1 MEGQIENSSKR
12 PQDPDKCEYLVMFLI
27 VTVDQS
33 GFTGLSLN
41 KLPTMVIYR
50 FRLLLYKLLIW

>member
-33 GFTGLSLN
+33 GLSLN
-41 KLPTMVIYR
+41 KQPTMVIYR